1 MFYFLYQVFY
11 FRPPYSKRRK
21 APCIFISFL
30 LQVYG
35 KVYCK
40 TLSQLTVSIV
50 RVSENVLFLLCV
62 VLEADNFVS
71 GQKCPQNLKSTTPNV
86 QNVTRFTPFRLAC
99 EHRRISCFN
108 LQAWNKRPLPLK
120 SCWAKSSLF
129 KISDTAVIADFDLS
143 FREWLI
149 TFLRKHAIILIS

>member
-1 MFYFLYQVFY
+1 MNWGLSTFISSQRNVHTKPHHSHPSLTHSWNYAAQIVTALQLQQFWRHQHNSLLLNRGRERKFSYFMFFFLYQVFY

-30 LQVYG
+30 LQVYC

-71 GQKCPQNLKSTTPNV
+71 GQKCPQKLKIYHT
-86 QNVTRFTPFRLAC
+86 
-99 EHRRISCFN
+99 
-108 LQAWNKRPLPLK
+108 
-120 SCWAKSSLF
+120 
-129 KISDTAVIADFDLS
+129 
-143 FREWLI
+143 
-149 TFLRKHAIILIS
+149 